1 MTVRKV
7 ATIFIFFFS
16 WGTTMTSA
24 SEAPLVSPALEVH
37 QLSSKSVLGVR

>member
-7 ATIFIFFFS
+7 ATIFIFFS